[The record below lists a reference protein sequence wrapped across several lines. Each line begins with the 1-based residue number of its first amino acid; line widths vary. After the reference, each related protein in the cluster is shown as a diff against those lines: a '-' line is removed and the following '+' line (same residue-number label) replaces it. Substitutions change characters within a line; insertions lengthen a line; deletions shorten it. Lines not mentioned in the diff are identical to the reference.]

1 MLSRYSFSKYFTRSN
16 IIQFLVLSLLSQILI
31 LIITFVITSK
41 LEAIGFSFLL
51 LPFYFPSIILLILVK
66 LNMFDKWYA
75 KLSFLYPILMVDCL
89 FMGNFIYDIYH
100 PSNDGSSQ
108 ILVLVSSILNLPIPF
123 LYLIHKYV
131 LK

>member
-51 LPFYFPSIILLILVK
+51 FTVLLSIY
-66 LNMFDKWYA
+66 NT
-75 KLSFLYPILMVDCL
+75 
-89 FMGNFIYDIYH
+89 
-100 PSNDGSSQ
+100 SNTCQ
-108 ILVLVSSILNLPIPF
+108 IE
-123 LYLIHKYV
+123 YV
-131 LK
+131 